1 MIILQFKTTTK
12 SDWRSTTNLQHRLNG
27 KPARQHWFEN
37 GQKNYEEYYE
47 HNLRHRLN
55 GKPAW
60 QHWYS
65 NGQKRYEEYYEY
77 GELHRLS
84 GKPAWQYW
92 YSNGQKR
99 YEEYYEYGEFIK
111 CSHYNL
117 KPQPP
122 HFGELQIIIY
132 IG

>member
-1 MIILQFKTTTK
+1 MIILQLKTTTTSFWK
-12 SDWRSTTNLQHRLNG
+12 TINNQL
-27 KPARQHWFEN
+27 
-37 GQKNYEEYYE
+37 
-47 HNLRHRLN
+47 HRLN

-65 NGQKRYEEYYEY
+65 NGQKRYEKYCEH
-77 GELHRLS
+77 GKLHRLS

-111 CSHYNL
+111 
-117 KPQPP
+117 
-122 HFGELQIIIY
+122 
-132 IG
+132 